1 MQVFFSSTAQAV
13 DSTSYIAVLGTGG
26 TIAGRASSGADH
38 VGYTAGEVSV
48 SELIGN
54 LAGTVQ
60 TSAGTGVQVQCE
72 QVAQIDSKDADWAFL
87 WRVAGAT
94 TKALAQADCQ
104 AVVITHGTDTLEE
117 TAWFL
122 ACVLGQ
128 QVATKPVVLTC
139 AMRPASALVPD
150 GPQNLVDAL
159 TLAAYP
165 GACGVQVCVAGASWS
180 AHSVQKVHPYRLN
193 AFDGAD
199 VGPVAYIEAGMV
211 RPVTAQVAS
220 PHGYCYSAAQA
231 CLVNVAAGQP
241 APAQPWVE
249 LLVHTSAASEQLV
262 GALRQ
267 AGVAGFVVLATG
279 NGTLNAHWLQSL
291 LACTQAGVPV
301 WCATRCQAGQLVASA
316 LPSATCTTQEK
327 ARLTPATLLTHA
339 GLPYVPGL
347 SAVKARISLMLYLL
361 TPRQQTRAG

>member
-1 MQVFFSSTAQAV
+1 MQVFFSSEAQAV
-13 DSTSYIAVLGTGG
+13 DCTGYIAVLGTGG
-26 TIAGRASSGADH
+26 TIAGLARTGADH
-38 VGYTAGEVSV
+38 VGYTAGQVSV
-48 SELIGN
+48 TELVGD

-60 TSAGTGVQVQCE
+60 TPMGAGVQVQFE
-72 QVAQIDSKDADWAFL
+72 QVAQIDSKDADWTFL
-87 WRVAGAT
+87 WKVAAAT
-94 TKALAQADCQ
+94 TWALAQTDCQ

-128 QVATKPVVLTC
+128 QVAHKPVVLTC

-180 AHSVQKVHPYRLN
+180 AQSVQKVHPYRLN

-199 VGPVAYIEAGMV
+199 VGPVAYIEAGTV
-211 RPVTAQVAS
+211 RPVSALAALSHDYDYSDAKACLAQVVA
-220 PHGYCYSAAQA
+220 GYA
-231 CLVNVAAGQP
+231 V
-241 APAQPWVE
+241 PAQPWVE
-249 LLVHTSAASEQLV
+249 LLVHTSAASERLV
-262 GALRQ
+262 GVLGQ
-267 AGVAGFVVLATG
+267 AGVAGLVVQATG

-291 LACTQAGVPV
+291 QACMQKGVTV
-301 WCATRCQAGQLVASA
+301 WCATRCQAGHMVVSA
-316 LPSATCTTQEK
+316 LPSATSAVQDK
-327 ARLTPATLLTHA
+327 AQTTPATRLTQA
-339 GLPYVPGL
+339 GLPFIPGL
-347 SAVKARISLMLYLL
+347 SAVKARISQMLYLL

>member
-1 MQVFFSSTAQAV
+1 MQVFFSSAPQAV
-13 DSTSYIAVLGTGG
+13 DCSGYIAVLGTGG
-26 TIAGRASSGADH
+26 TIAGSASNGADH
-38 VGYTAGEVSV
+38 VGYTAGTVSV
-48 SELIGN
+48 TELVGD
-54 LAGTVQ
+54 LASTVQ
-60 TSAGTGVQVQCE
+60 TAMGAGVRVQFE
-72 QVAQIDSKDADWAFL
+72 QVAQIDSKDADWPFL
-87 WRVAGAT
+87 WQVAAAT
-94 TKALAQADCQ
+94 TRALAQADCQ

-128 QVATKPVVLTC
+128 QVAHKPVVLTC

-180 AHSVQKVHPYRLN
+180 AQSVQKVHAYRLN

-199 VGPVAYIEAGMV
+199 VGPVAYIEAGTV
-211 RPVTAQVAS
+211 RPVTALTAL
-220 PHGYCYSAAQA
+220 PHDYGYSDAKA
-231 CLVNVAAGQP
+231 CLAQVVAGHAV
-241 APAQPWVE
+241 PAQPWVE

-262 GALRQ
+262 GVLRQ
-267 AGVAGFVVLATG
+267 AGVAGLVVQATG

-291 LACTQAGVPV
+291 QACIQAGVPV
-301 WCATRCQAGQLVASA
+301 WCATRCQSGQLVASA
-316 LPSATCTTQEK
+316 LHSTTDGAQK
-327 ARLTPATLLTHA
+327 NARLTPATLLTHT
-339 GLPYVPGL
+339 GLPFVPGL
-347 SAVKARISLMLYLL
+347 SAVKARISQMLYLL